1 MVELVLAGVIIG
13 AVMTAAAVTGIR
25 DRRRR
30 KEERAEAE
38 RGGMPPFGEPIP
50 SGWMA
55 TGGLS
60 GSAGMGDAGG
70 DGGGC

>member
-13 AVMTAAAVTGIR
+13 AVMAAAAVTGIR

-38 RGGMPPFGEPIP
+38 RGGVPPFGEPIP

-60 GSAGMGDAGG
+60 GGDAGG
-70 DGGGC
+70 DGGGSG

>member
-13 AVMTAAAVTGIR
+13 AVMAAAAVTGIR

-38 RGGMPPFGEPIP
+38 RGGVPPFGEPIP

-55 TGGLS
+55 TGGM
-60 GSAGMGDAGG
+60 GGDAGC
-70 DGGGC
+70 DGGGGC